1 MQDLEEIR
9 ALRNYYS
16 HKGYYVHKLPIPTDK
31 PRRYKIIETD
41 WLYNVLNFIKV
52 ASYMEIYKICDIRI
66 NWKNL
71 VHNIWKYRK

>member
-52 ASYMEIYKICDIRI
+52 ASYMEYTKFAI
-66 NWKNL
+66 
-71 VHNIWKYRK
+71 